1 MKGTKIKQEN
11 IELLLDINV
20 GSLARKYFNKSGS
33 WLYHK
38 LDGIDGNG
46 KETDFSPE
54 ELELLKGAFYDIAD
68 RLRKA
73 ADKL

>member
-20 GSLARKYFNKSGS
+20 GSLARKYFNKSGF

-46 KETDFSPE
+46 KKTDFSPE
-54 ELELLKGAFYDIAD
+54 ELELLKGALYDLAD

>member
-1 MKGTKIKQEN
+1 MRGTKIKQDN

-20 GSLARKYFNKSGS
+20 GSIARKYFKKSGS

-38 LDGIDGNG
+38 FDGVDGNG

-54 ELELLKGAFYDIAD
+54 ELQILKGAFCDLAD
-68 RLRKA
+68 RLRSA

>member
-1 MKGTKIKQEN
+1 MKGTRIKQEN

-20 GSLARKYFNKSGS
+20 GGLARKYFGKSGS

-38 LDGIDGNG
+38 LDGVDGNG
-46 KETDFSPE
+46 KETDFTPE
-54 ELELLKGAFYDIAD
+54 ELEQLRGAFCDLAD
-68 RLRKA
+68 RLRAA

>member
-1 MKGTKIKQEN
+1 MKGTKIKQDN

-20 GSLARKYFNKSGS
+20 GSIARKYFKKSGS

-38 LDGIDGNG
+38 FDGRDGNG
-46 KETDFSPE
+46 KETDFTQE
-54 ELELLKGAFYDIAD
+54 ELQQLKAAFYDLAD

-73 ADKL
+73 ADNL

>member
-1 MKGTKIKQEN
+1 MKGTKIKQDN
-11 IELLLDINV
+11 IERLLDINV
-20 GSLARKYFNKSGS
+20 GSIARKYFKKSGS

-38 LDGIDGNG
+38 FDGNG

-54 ELELLKGAFYDIAD
+54 ELLILKGAFCDLAD
-68 RLRKA
+68 RLKSA